1 MRIIHIAGLSGSGKT
16 TFIRSLIPE
25 LSRLGPV
32 AAVKHIG
39 HHSWSLEEGK
49 DTTFYLHAGAHQSVG
64 IDSEKTV
71 SVMNETD
78 LGSTLRMLCDM
89 GIRYAIVE
97 GFKSK
102 PFPKVLI
109 GTLPGA
115 TGVVLENP
123 GTGDV
128 IASIGS
134 FMEYYTIGGM
144 IMEMEDE
151 HKGASGGVFTSI
163 CAGITGAHE
172 TPLPGAEKFR
182 ISFENALKQAIKSGE
197 ILAGRSYFGPDL
209 PGGTDE
215 VVRIAVHAP
224 SLIKGTTFIHDLVQ
238 RFSEEPEKN
247 GKIKPGEEI

>member
-49 DTTFYLHAGAHQSVG
+49 DTTFYLHAGVSQSVG
-64 IDSEKTV
+64 IDKEKTV

-89 GIRYAIVE
+89 GIRYAVVE

-102 PFPKVLI
+102 PFPKVI
-109 GTLPGA
+109 FGTLPGVS
-115 TGVVLENP
+115 GVVLQNP
-123 GTGDV
+123 DPGEV
-128 IASIGS
+128 ISSISS
-134 FMEYYTIGGM
+134 FMEYYTISGM
-144 IMEMEDE
+144 IREMRRE
-151 HKGASGGVFTSI
+151 HKSPPGTVFTSM
-163 CAGITGAHE
+163 CAGITGHYP
-172 TPLPGAEKFR
+172 TPLPRAEKYR
-182 ISFENALKQAIKSGE
+182 IYLGNVLKKAADEGE

-224 SLIKGTTFIHDLVQ
+224 SLIKGTGLIHDLVQ
-238 RFSEEPEKN
+238 RLSEDLEEN
-247 GKIKPGEEI
+247 GKKIAGEEK